1 MNKFKSL
8 LKKISGLILFLLI
21 GCLIG
26 VSLILFSI
34 KMKVS
39 PDFLGMNEILFFV
52 LVYIFFILAF
62 YLQIIIHEGGHLIFG
77 LLSGYKFVSFR
88 VGSDVLVKYEDE
100 GYKFKKMSLVG
111 TGGQCLLDPPEKLGE
126 PYPYNLYN
134 YGGVILNLLT
144 SILAIGLIFLLDGLV
159 LIFLFLFA
167 FVGIFFAIL
176 NGVPF
181 KGKIISNDARNA
193 QILNKDENARKYL
206 WLQLKI
212 YYLAINGTRLKDMP
226 DNYFEAEGD
235 NSLAEAIKVSNIS
248 RLMDKHEFSEA
259 KIAIDEFFAKHDDL
273 SGYYKVSLELE
284 RLFINLLHEKE
295 NADLKILEDD
305 MVKAVKSSMKNF
317 ITNLRIDYAVAKLYE
332 KDEEK
337 AAKIKEKFDKV
348 CQSHPIKADVELEKE
363 LVEIVDKA
371 VDQINRP
378 IVEKWIK
385 VDEIGRPIDEKW
397 IKVDEIDR
405 LIVENSK
412 KSTHKLSFSTPAT
425 EK

>member
-1 MNKFKSL
+1 MNKFKSV
-8 LKKISGLILFLLI
+8 LKKIMSYIIAMLI
-21 GCLIG
+21 GGGIG
-26 VSLILFSI
+26 VFLILFSI
-34 KMKVS
+34 KMKLNPDHLGVS
-39 PDFLGMNEILFFV
+39 SFVFFS
-52 LVYIFFILAF
+52 LVFIFFILAF

-100 GYKFKKMSLVG
+100 GYKFKKMSLAG
-111 TGGQCLLDPPEKLGE
+111 TGGQCLLDPPGKLGDPF
-126 PYPYNLYN
+126 PYKLYN

-181 KGKIISNDARNA
+181 KGKIINNDAKNV
-193 QILNKDENARKYL
+193 QILNKDESARKYL
-206 WLQLKI
+206 WLQLKV
-212 YYLAINGTRLKDMP
+212 YYLAVNGTRLKDMP

-235 NSLAEAIKVSNIS
+235 NSLAEAIKVSKIS
-248 RLMDKHEFSEA
+248 RLMDKHEFSDA

-295 NADLKILEDD
+295 NADLEILEDD
-305 MVKAVKSSMKNF
+305 TVKAVKSSMKNF
-317 ITNLRIDYAVAKLYE
+317 ITNLRIDYAVTQLHE

-348 CQSHPIKADVELEKE
+348 CQSHPIKADVESEKE

-371 VDQINRP
+371 VDEIGRP

-385 VDEIGRPIDEKW
+385 VDEIDRPIVQNW
-397 IKVDEIDR
+397 
-405 LIVENSK
+405 
-412 KSTHKLSFSTPAT
+412 
-425 EK
+425 